1 MLAHGK
7 HDLSIWEWAEKN
19 AYTVVTADSDF
30 VSMTQKLGWPPKVIH
45 IEQSD
50 FPFRGMK
57 SDPDERRPYFGVRQ
71 KQRRRSSRSPIASS
85 QPLTDS
91 AINTVTAHLRQD
103 SGCLYSGVICGAYGR
118 FLEHF

>member
-50 FPFRGMK
+50 FPFRVIEEPIRTSAVRISEFDK
-57 SDPDERRPYFGVRQ
+57 SSDVGLLVLRLPRVN
-71 KQRRRSSRSPIASS
+71 
-85 QPLTDS
+85 PLLTPQS
-91 AINTVTAHLRQD
+91 TL
-103 SGCLYSGVICGAYGR
+103 
-118 FLEHF
+118 